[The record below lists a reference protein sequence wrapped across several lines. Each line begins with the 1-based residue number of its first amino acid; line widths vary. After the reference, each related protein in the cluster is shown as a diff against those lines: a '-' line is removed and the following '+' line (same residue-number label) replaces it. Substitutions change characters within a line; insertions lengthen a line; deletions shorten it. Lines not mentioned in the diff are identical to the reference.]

1 MQKVSRSLTARK
13 VQSGCLAASFTR
25 AGWKRRHATHHGTKK
40 STTVRR
46 SALMACVKASRVL
59 TCRKLLGAGP
69 SYLHDS
75 PGLVQDAEEVWSRSY
90 S

>member
-1 MQKVSRSLTARK
+1 MISGEMPQVARGLTARK

-40 STTVRR
+40 STTVSR
-46 SALMACVKASRVL
+46 SALMACVKASRLL

-69 SYLHDS
+69 SYLCDS
-75 PGLVQDAEEVWSRSY
+75 PVLVQGATL
-90 S
+90 